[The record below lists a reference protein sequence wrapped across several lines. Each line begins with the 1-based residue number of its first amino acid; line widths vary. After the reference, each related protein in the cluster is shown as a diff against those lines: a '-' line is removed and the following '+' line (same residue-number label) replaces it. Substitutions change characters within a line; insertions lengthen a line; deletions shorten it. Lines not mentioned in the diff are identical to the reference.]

1 MELTLCMCSFFN
13 AVSSGWCCIPFPL
26 SSAPGD
32 FADPIEI
39 VLQFDGVSTSQTVT
53 VTIENDNVLE
63 SEETFLG
70 NLELRNQEDQQVTL
84 APQTA
89 VITIVEDN
97 ADG

>member
-1 MELTLCMCSFFN
+1 M
-13 AVSSGWCCIPFPL
+13 
-26 SSAPGD
+26 
-32 FADPIEI
+32 
-39 VLQFDGVSTSQTVT
+39 QFDGVSTSQTVT

-70 NLELRNQEDQQVTL
+70 NLELRNQDDQQVTL

-89 VITIVEDN
+89 VITIVEDS

>member
-1 MELTLCMCSFFN
+1 MCSFSN
-13 AVSSGWCCIPFPL
+13 AVPSWWCCIPFSL

-32 FADPIEI
+32 FADPVEI
-39 VLQFDGVSTSQTVT
+39 VVQFDGVSTSQTVT

-70 NLELRNQEDQQVTL
+70 NLELRNQDDQQVTL

-89 VITIVEDN
+89 VITIVEDS